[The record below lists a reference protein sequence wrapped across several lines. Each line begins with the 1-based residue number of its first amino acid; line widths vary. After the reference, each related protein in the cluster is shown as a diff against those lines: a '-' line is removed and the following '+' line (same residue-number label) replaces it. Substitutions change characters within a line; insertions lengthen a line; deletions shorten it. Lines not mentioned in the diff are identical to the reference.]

1 MELLKSTE
9 TAVTYVY
16 RRNLTLAL
24 NFNFLIP
31 ISLQSNLLLLV
42 FKTMI
47 YARTLK
53 MKLSKYRSFP
63 ISSFKS
69 VKESV
74 C

>member
-42 FKTMI
+42 FKAMI
-47 YARTLK
+47 SARTFN